1 MAITEKPTALQNDQ
15 EKTTLAFEALLN
27 PEPETEDV
35 TEEVEEQ
42 TEQLEAQD
50 VDMQEEVEEEVF
62 EESEEEEELELQEE
76 SEEEFD
82 EENAEEEVIEEP
94 TLYKIKV
101 DGVEQDVTLDELKN
115 GHLRHADYTRKTQ
128 KLADRER
135 QLQTMAQEL
144 EQKDAIY
151 AEMLPRLES
160 AINAEIGNEPDWD
173 TLSKDDPFEYVQKK
187 QAWDKKKET
196 LKAAQAEQERI
207 QQEKIVEFQK
217 QRQVM
222 VEQGT
227 QTLLDKIPEWKSP
240 DVAKKE
246 QQAIK
251 DFAMNELELTA
262 EEVDGIIDPR
272 IVIGLRKAWQYGNTE
287 KAVKRKPKEKAK
299 ARVGR
304 PGTSNVKRT
313 TSPAKKARQKLAKSG
328 KIQDAAKVFEQI
340 I

>member
-1 MAITEKPTALQNDQ
+1 MATTEKPTALQNDK
-15 EKTTLAFEALLN
+15 EKTALAFEALLN
-27 PEPETEDV
+27 PEPEVEE
-35 TEEVEEQ
+35 TEEQEQ

-50 VDMQEEVEEEVF
+50 VEMEEEVEEEVF
-62 EESEEEEELELQEE
+62 EESEDEEELELQEE

-82 EENAEEEVIEEP
+82 EEQAEDEVVEEP
-94 TLYKIKV
+94 TLYTVKI
-101 DGVEQDVTLDELKN
+101 DGVEQEVTLDELKN

-160 AINAEIGNEPDWD
+160 AISAEFGDEPDWD
-173 TLSKDDPFEYVQKK
+173 TLSKDDPFEYVQQK
-187 QAWDKKKET
+187 QAWDKKRET
-196 LKAAQAEQERI
+196 LKAAQAEQQRI
-207 QQEKIVEFQK
+207 QQERLTEYQK
-217 QRQVM
+217 QRQVLI
-222 VEQGT
+222 EQGT

-304 PGTSNVKRT
+304 PGTSNVKRS

-328 KIQDAAKVFEQI
+328 KIQDAAKVFEQLI
-340 I
+340 